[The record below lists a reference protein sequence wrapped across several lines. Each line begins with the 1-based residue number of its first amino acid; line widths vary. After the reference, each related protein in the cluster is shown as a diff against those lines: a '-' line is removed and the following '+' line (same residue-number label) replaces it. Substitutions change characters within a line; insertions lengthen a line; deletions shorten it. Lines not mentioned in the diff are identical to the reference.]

1 MSIDPTNDD
10 RADWAEKA
18 LKAFQAETGAEDE
31 EAIAD
36 LVCDLLHLAARRGED
51 VQTVIFRAQSNYE
64 AEVEEK
70 AFTDGLKAPGA

>member
-1 MSIDPTNDD
+1 MSPTNED

-18 LKAFQAETGAEDE
+18 LKGFQADTGAEDE

-36 LVCDLLHLAARRGED
+36 LVCDLLHLAARRGQD
-51 VQTVIFRAQSNYE
+51 VETILFRARYNYD

-70 AFTDGLKAPGA
+70 AIEDGARAPGA